1 MSKIRNI
8 LGSGEKVSLQNIQYD
23 FVTLA
28 SHQLRTPLSAV
39 KWSCEILLANRAGKL
54 NKKQEGYLREI
65 YRSNERAIGLV
76 NDLLDVSRIQE
87 GQIHLEVRPMQIEK
101 IAEETIDNY
110 SSIIKAAGVS
120 VDYRIVNGPLPL
132 VETDPD
138 KLRRVMTNLLSN
150 AVKYTPA
157 GGKIS
162 VVLEK
167 KGNNVSISIADTGA
181 GIPKAEQAKVFER
194 FFRSRNILKLAPD
207 GTGLGLFIVKSLVG
221 IMGGKINFTSEEGKG
236 TTFYFT
242 LPIKN

>member
-1 MSKIRNI
+1 MGKIRNI
-8 LGSGEKVSLQNIQYD
+8 LGTGEKVSVQNIQYD

-39 KWSCEILLANRAGKL
+39 KWSCEILLANRVGKL
-54 NKKQEGYLREI
+54 NKKQQDYLKEI

-87 GQIHLEVRPMQIEK
+87 GHIHMELRPLQIEK

-110 SSIIKAAGVS
+110 SSLIKAAGVT
-120 VDYRIVNGPLPL
+120 VDYRIVNGPLPM

-138 KLRRVMTNLLSN
+138 KLRRIMTNLLSN
-150 AVKYTPA
+150 AVKYTPP

-167 KGNNVSISIADTGA
+167 KGNNVAVSVADTGV
-181 GIPKAEQAKVFER
+181 GIPKAEQSRVFEK
-194 FFRSRNILKLAPD
+194 FFRSHNITKLAPD
-207 GTGLGLFIVKSLVG
+207 GTGLGLFIVKSLVEV
-221 IMGGKINFTSEEGKG
+221 MGGKISFTSEEAKG

-242 LPIKN
+242 LPIKS